1 MENSNQSNPLMSHF
15 RQPAIYLKLPS
26 EGRYWDN
33 DAVNLPVNGEV
44 PVYPMTTKD
53 EIMLRTPDALLNG
66 AGVVS
71 VIQSCIPAIQDA
83 WKMPSIDVDSC
94 LIAIRIATYGN
105 DMDVTTTCPNC
116 KHENDHTIDLGQ
128 TMSQINIPVYDVFAI
143 GEGLEAKLK
152 PQNYFEI
159 NRTNM
164 IGYEEQRMM
173 AVLDKQDLTPEDKE
187 SAIREITSKLVDLNV
202 LNLASSTDYIKTSD
216 GTYVNNFDHIKE
228 FYSNTSSKIIRKVQ
242 DQLVKLAEQSGLPP
256 YPTKCVECTTEYS
269 TEVTFDY
276 ASFFVNG
283 S

>member
-1 MENSNQSNPLMSHF
+1 MENSNQTNPLMSHF

-26 EGRYWDN
+26 EGRYWQDN
-33 DAVNLPVNGEV
+33 ALDLPVNGEL

-71 VIQSCIPAIQDA
+71 VIQSCIPGVRDA
-83 WKMPSIDVDSC
+83 WAMPSIDVDAS

-105 DMDVTTTCPNC
+105 DMDITTVCPKC
-116 KHENDHTIDLGQ
+116 KHENDHTMDLGQ
-128 TMSQINIPVYDVFAI
+128 TLTQVGNPSYAVFSI
-143 GEGLEAKLK
+143 GELEIKLK

-159 NRTNM
+159 NRTNQ
-164 IGYEEQRMM
+164 IGYEEQRML
-173 AVLDKQDLTPEDKE
+173 AVLDRQDLPAQEKE
-187 SAIREITSKLVDLNV
+187 AAIKEITDKLVDLNL
-202 LNLASSTDYIKTSD
+202 LNLTSSTDYIKTND

-228 FYSNTSSKIIRKVQ
+228 FYNNTNSQIVRKVQ
-242 DQLVKLAEQSGLPP
+242 DELVKIAEQAGLQP
-256 YPTKCVECTTEYS
+256 YITKCSECETEYQ

-276 ASFFVNG
+276 ANFFVNG